1 MAEGTT
7 ETDPLRTKHELLIA
21 QLCEANERLVLA
33 AIRADELVELANT
46 AREAAAASAE
56 RFRSLVTSS
65 AAVVWS
71 ADADGRMRMD
81 RPSWNEFVG
90 IELADT
96 DAAGWL
102 VAVAPEDHELIRTT
116 WTIARKQSAPYT
128 CQHRLRRRDGTY
140 GWVVSRAAP
149 IIKDGVVREWIGMM
163 TDVSERVRIEEA
175 REQFIAVLGHD
186 LRNPLSAIAL
196 GSELLADLPEPH
208 KRTAG
213 QIARSARRIEI
224 MIRDVMDFTRGR
236 LGGGIPVMLTPCD
249 LGGICRSVVAEMRLA
264 NPTREIRCD
273 IIGLVRSHCDTDR
286 MEQVI
291 SNLIGNAITHG
302 DDPIVITARD
312 AGEDLELI
320 VESSGPPIPEDSMSR
335 MFEPYSRGI
344 RLMPSGEIA
353 PGLGLGLYIVKEIVR
368 AHGGTITVSSG
379 VRTAFTVRCPRR
391 PTGTTATENP
401 AVE

>member
-1 MAEGTT
+1 MAGTT
-7 ETDPLRTKHELLIA
+7 EMEALRTEHESLLM
-21 QLCEANERLVLA
+21 QMREANERLVLA
-33 AIRADELVELANT
+33 AIHADELADLANA
-46 AREAAAASAE
+46 AREAAADNAE

-71 ADADGRMRMD
+71 ADASGRIRID
-81 RPSWNEFVG
+81 RESWSEYVG
-90 IELADT
+90 IELADG
-96 DAAGWL
+96 DEAGWL
-102 VAVAPEDHELIRTT
+102 VAVDPQDHELIRTT
-116 WTIARKQSAPYT
+116 WQAARDQSAPYT
-128 CQHRLRRRDGTY
+128 CQHRLHRRDGTY

-149 IIKDGVVREWIGMM
+149 IKKDGVVREWIGMM

-196 GSELLADLPEPH
+196 GAELLADLPEPY

-213 QIARSARRIEI
+213 QIARSARRMEI

-236 LGGGIPVMLTPCD
+236 LGGGIPVTLCACE
-249 LGGICRSVVAEMRLA
+249 LGAICKEVVAEMKQAHPARD
-264 NPTREIRCD
+264 IRCD
-273 IIGLVRSHCDTDR
+273 IEGLILSNCDTDR
-286 MEQVI
+286 MEQVV

-302 DDPIVITARD
+302 LDPIVVIARD
-312 AGEDLELI
+312 CGDDIELV
-320 VESSGPPIPEDSMSR
+320 VESSGEPIPDESMAR

-368 AHGGTITVSSG
+368 AHGGTIAVSSG
-379 VRTAFTVRCPRR
+379 ARTFFTVRFPRR
-391 PTGTTATENP
+391 
-401 AVE
+401 VS